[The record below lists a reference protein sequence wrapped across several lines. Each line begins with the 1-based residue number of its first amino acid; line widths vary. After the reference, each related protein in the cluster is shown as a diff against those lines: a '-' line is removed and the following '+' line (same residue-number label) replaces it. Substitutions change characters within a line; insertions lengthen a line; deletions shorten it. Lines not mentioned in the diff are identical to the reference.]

1 MTSIISHTA
10 EEIVVIKEGMNMR
23 LTVKEVRLVL
33 MACPEDMEIWIQFSN
48 ENAVTQ
54 IPVNTM
60 RISPEK
66 NTVLF
71 TNDEEE

>member
-1 MTSIISHTA
+1 M
-10 EEIVVIKEGMNMR
+10 K

-33 MACPEDMEIWIQFSN
+33 MACPEDMEIWIESSN
-48 ENAVTQ
+48 ESSVIQ
-54 IPVNTM
+54 VPVNTM

-71 TNDEEE
+71 AKDEEEG